1 MIDANSGFLM
11 FLPNSGFL
19 MFRLLKDSILYVTIS
34 NA

>member
-1 MIDANSGFLM
+1 MIDGNSGFLM
-11 FLPNSGFL
+11 FRPNSGFL